1 MPSQIQISTPFLRT
15 FVHADVSVGTS
26 IDEVLPALDNYK
38 KRIIVIIQ
46 NKSSTETIQV
56 ILSETDTTGIE
67 VPPKGNLSVDN
78 YNGSVRIF
86 SSDADT
92 LVHVAYSEV

>member
-15 FVHADVSVGTS
+15 FVHDDVSIGTS
-26 IDEVLPALDNYK
+26 ISEVLPALENYK

-46 NKSSTETIQV
+46 NKSEDATIEV
-56 ILSETDTTGIE
+56 ILSATDTVGIE

-78 YNGSVRIF
+78 YNGSVRIVA
-86 SSDADT
+86 SGAST